1 MPKFTGGC
9 SCGQAR
15 FSADAEPA
23 FVGVCHCRAC
33 QKKSGSAFAII
44 VALPKQALTV
54 TGDVTTYDAV
64 GDSGKAVHYRF
75 CPRCGSPV
83 TRNADLLPD
92 LMMIHAGTLDDPELV
107 KPPMEI
113 YCDEKQSLVDLGG
126 GLQRFAKM
134 PG

>member
-1 MPKFTGGC
+1 MAMISGGC

-33 QKKSGSAFAII
+33 QKKSGSAFAVI
-44 VALPKQALTV
+44 VALPEQALTV
-54 TGDVTTYDAV
+54 TGEVTTYDAI
-64 GDSGKAVHYRF
+64 GDSGKGVHYRF

-83 TRNADLLPD
+83 TRNADMFPD
-92 LMMIHAGTLDDPELV
+92 LMMIHAGTLDDP
-107 KPPMEI
+107 
-113 YCDEKQSLVDLGG
+113 SLGEAADGDLLRREAPWVELGG
-126 GLQRFAKM
+126 GLQSFARM